1 MSPEQFALAAAQ
13 RKDASWTFHRSMSAA
28 DREAFDRWLVKIDHP
43 LAYQPGTT
51 WHRFQAIVAA
61 LTPARS

>member
-1 MSPEQFALAAAQ
+1 
-13 RKDASWTFHRSMSAA
+13 MSAA